1 MKFTVVP
8 RANGTLKWFPREPTE
23 EETIARL
30 KEDFSIRFSAA
41 NPPPTPGTFKL
52 TLKDLIGEMTG
63 SNRWPC
69 KGGPMDGEGIAKEI
83 WLNKGAGG
91 KKLTV
96 SFQPSDHIDIESKD
110 GTIKGRY
117 RKVVDDPDGGYGF
130 VYLWD
135 DLNPIKA
142 SEPDPWVNQDEKLK
156 FEQNQ
161 K

>member
-30 KEDFSIRFSAA
+30 KEDFSTKFSAA

-96 SFQPSDHIDIESKD
+96 AFAPAELIRVKSKD
-110 GTIKGRY
+110 ETI
-117 RKVVDDPDGGYGF
+117 DGYYYF
-130 VYLWD
+130 LEDHYEWHSNLEEAIEVF
-135 DLNPIKA
+135 
-142 SEPDPWVNQDEKLK
+142 DPWVNQDEK
-156 FEQNQ
+156 Q
-161 K
+161 KYEEGK